1 MDVLWITLP
10 IFSLVA
16 LGWAGAKA
24 GLFDGT
30 TASGLTHFVF
40 WLAFPALLFTS
51 MAKAPVPTL
60 AQGSIL
66 LVWIAILVAGHLL
79 ARLAGLGLGLPK
91 ASQAGVGFAASSG
104 NTAFLGTAILAS
116 LFGPEVM
123 AMGAA
128 FVALENILIVG
139 LGAAGLYLA
148 KPAPDP
154 AAARRAMLG
163 GLINPVSMGALI
175 GFLIAL
181 TGLHIPTAL
190 MRPLDMLGAAA
201 SPAGLVG
208 LGIVMATS
216 LPNVQS
222 QSARNIGLVVVVK
235 CIALPAMMAGGM
247 ALINAP
253 RDLALAATILAACP
267 SAVNVFI
274 QARQAEVWGDMAAR
288 AVFLTTCVSLITLS
302 LAASF
307 AV

>member
-10 IFSLVA
+10 IFGLIA

-24 GLFDGT
+24 GLFEGT
-30 TASGLTHFVF
+30 TASGLSRFVF
-40 WLAFPALLFTS
+40 WLAFPALLLTS

-60 AQGSIL
+60 AQSSTL
-66 LVWIAILVAGHLL
+66 LMWVGVLVAGHLL

-123 AMGAA
+123 AMAAA

-139 LGAAGLYLA
+139 LGVAGLYLA
-148 KPAPDP
+148 KPAPDR

-163 GLINPVSMGALI
+163 GLTNPVSMGALI
-175 GFLIAL
+175 GFLLAL
-181 TGLHIPTAL
+181 TGLHLPPAL
-190 MRPLDMLGAAA
+190 MRPLDMLAAAA
-201 SPAGLVG
+201 SPAGLVA

-216 LPNVQS
+216 LPTGLS
-222 QSARNIGLVVVVK
+222 HSARDIGLVLVVK
-235 CIALPAMMAGGM
+235 CMALPLMMAGGM
-247 ALINAP
+247 ALIGAP
-253 RDLALAATILAACP
+253 RELAIAATILAACP

-274 QARQAEVWGDMAAR
+274 QAQQAEVWADTAAR
-288 AVFLTTCVSLITLS
+288 AVFLTTCVSIVTLS
-302 LAASF
+302 LASSL

>member
-1 MDVLWITLP
+1 
-10 IFSLVA
+10 
-16 LGWAGAKA
+16 
-24 GLFDGT
+24 
-30 TASGLTHFVF
+30 
-40 WLAFPALLFTS
+40 
-51 MAKAPVPTL
+51 
-60 AQGSIL
+60 
-66 LVWIAILVAGHLL
+66 
-79 ARLAGLGLGLPK
+79 
-91 ASQAGVGFAASSG
+91 
-104 NTAFLGTAILAS
+104 
-116 LFGPEVM
+116 M
-123 AMGAA
+123 AMSAA

-181 TGLHIPTAL
+181 TDLHIPPAL
-190 MRPLDMLGAAA
+190 MHPLDMVGAAA

-216 LPNVQS
+216 LPTVQS
-222 QSARNIGLVVVVK
+222 HSARDIGLVVVVK
-235 CIALPAMMAGGM
+235 CIALPVMMAGGM

-274 QARQAEVWGDMAAR
+274 QARQAEVWGDTAAR